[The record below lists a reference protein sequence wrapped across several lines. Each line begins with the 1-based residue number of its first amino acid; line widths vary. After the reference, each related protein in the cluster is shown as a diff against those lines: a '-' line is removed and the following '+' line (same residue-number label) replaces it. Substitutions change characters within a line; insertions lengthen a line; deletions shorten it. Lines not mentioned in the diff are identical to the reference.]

1 MQNKSASSRPLGI
14 SIIALLLLMQ
24 AIIELAVGAF
34 TFIGT
39 TLSPVARA

>member
-1 MQNKSASSRPLGI
+1 MHNKGASSRPLAI

-24 AIIELAVGAF
+24 TIFELAVGVL
-34 TFIGT
+34 TFSGT